1 MKRASTSL
9 ATPDATKKKRVS
21 FNSVV
26 EFRELTTTTPESTPT
41 TPATTTRAT
50 TSDGEPVAANKSPVD
65 DAENATAPNRRRR
78 NVSSSDNNFSSAS
91 NSGVVGSATATA
103 TTSTRTRSPFAL
115 PPALVELDA
124 MFAALDTVLCQFGF
138 RKRLAVLFDLQSAVE
153 AQSQR
158 CAFCL

>member
-65 DAENATAPNRRRR
+65 DAENATGLFAWQRPTGRSF
-78 NVSSSDNNFSSAS
+78 VIKF
-91 NSGVVGSATATA
+91 
-103 TTSTRTRSPFAL
+103 TR
-115 PPALVELDA
+115 
-124 MFAALDTVLCQFGF
+124 QFGTGG
-138 RKRLAVLFDLQSAVE
+138 
-153 AQSQR
+153 
-158 CAFCL
+158 